1 MVNFWSYAKGSINQ
15 KATVQRICS
24 GLDISYCE
32 DMCEFKRIEESGT
45 DALWVGLGVPKQE
58 KWMAEHI
65 EKINVPL
72 SSNSL
77 GELKEKIATIL
88 DNEDLAVRQG
98 AWSQECITGKFA
110 FQEYIDRN
118 KALRDL

>member
-1 MVNFWSYAKGSINQ
+1 MGGARSTQAGKMDG
-15 KATVQRICS
+15 
-24 GLDISYCE
+24 
-32 DMCEFKRIEESGT
+32 GT
-45 DALWVGLGVPKQE
+45 IK
-58 KWMAEHI
+58 
-65 EKINVPL
+65 KINVPL
-72 SSNSL
+72 SSNSP